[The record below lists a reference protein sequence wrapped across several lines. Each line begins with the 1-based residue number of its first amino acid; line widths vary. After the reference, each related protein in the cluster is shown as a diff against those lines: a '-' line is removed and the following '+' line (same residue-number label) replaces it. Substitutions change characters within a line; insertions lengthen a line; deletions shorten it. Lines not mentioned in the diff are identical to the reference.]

1 MPLTLASGNWS
12 VFGRQF
18 PLQPAREGALLWA
31 RLQAVWCSSASHAKM
46 APVVRDDER
55 DITETLNGDGRAY
68 ARLVERYQQE
78 VGRWMWR
85 FTRDR
90 SEWEVL
96 VQDVFVEAY
105 TSLSRFRGEGAFGAW
120 LRTIS
125 TRVGYRFWTR
135 RKRQAVETTWS
146 LQDWDEL
153 ASQQDPE
160 VASPQDAAQLVHQ
173 LLANV
178 GPRDRLVLTLHY
190 LDGQSVEQIAEQTG
204 WTKTMV
210 KVQMHRAR
218 KRLRKLLPEIG

>member
-105 TSLSRFRGEGAFGAW
+105 TSLSRFRGEGAFGNKRREQKDMQCVVCAM
-120 LRTIS
+120 R
-125 TRVGYRFWTR
+125 RVSCAGTF
-135 RKRQAVETTWS
+135 
-146 LQDWDEL
+146 
-153 ASQQDPE
+153 
-160 VASPQDAAQLVHQ
+160 
-173 LLANV
+173 
-178 GPRDRLVLTLHY
+178 
-190 LDGQSVEQIAEQTG
+190 SV
-204 WTKTMV
+204 
-210 KVQMHRAR
+210 
-218 KRLRKLLPEIG
+218 